1 MFDIGFFELILVAVV
16 ALLVIGPERLPKV
29 ARTAGLWIGK
39 GKGFLSSVKQDI
51 DRELK
56 AEELKRIL
64 NEQAQIEPLHE
75 IMEDTKKSM
84 ERLKKDTEAAF
95 NPDAQKPAPKPEP
108 EPAQVADDT
117 ARTKDKAP

>member
-1 MFDIGFFELILVAVV
+1 MFDIGFFELILVGVV

-39 GKGFLSSVKQDI
+39 GKGFLASVKQDI

-64 NEQAQIEPLHE
+64 KEQAQIEPLHE
-75 IMEDTKKSM
+75 ILEDTKQKM
-84 ERLKKDTEAAF
+84 QQVTKETEAALSPEA
-95 NPDAQKPAPKPEP
+95 NKPASESPPQKAPSES
-108 EPAQVADDT
+108 AD
-117 ARTKDKAP
+117 ANDKAP